1 MKKII
6 ALLLTLILSLGML
19 ASCGND
25 DDTQLKIGFMNGPT
39 GLGMAELIAT
49 NGGLDGNEKY
59 SFSKFEN
66 TNDATA
72 ALIAGTLDV
81 VCLPTNEAAKIY
93 NNENTEI
100 DVQVLALNCLNSLF
114 VVGKND
120 IQIKSFTDLDGK
132 TVLTC
137 KNGTPKIILD
147 KLISEY
153 GLNVTVVTEYF
164 DAQNNIMQTV
174 LTPQDLPKVIKTG
187 KADLVVAP
195 EPIVT
200 NALMGNANYSVKL
213 DLGDAWDAKFDTPVA
228 MGCILARKD
237 FVDEHKSVIESFLK
251 EYKSSI
257 EFMSNPENLDTAAQY
272 AVDTTIMGAV
282 PAAKQAIT
290 NLGNAISYVDGEE
303 MKNTLVNVYKVFG
316 NAVIGG
322 KLPGDDFYYGA

>member
-6 ALLLTLILSLGML
+6 ALLLTLILAFGML

-39 GLGMAELIAT
+39 GLGMAELMAT

-59 SFSKFEN
+59 SFTKFEN

-72 ALIAGTLDV
+72 ALISGKLDV
-81 VCLPTNEAAKIY
+81 VCLPTNEAAKVY
-93 NNENTEI
+93 NNEQTEI

-114 VVGKND
+114 VVAKNG
-120 IQIKSFTDLDGK
+120 ININSFADLEGK

-153 GLNVTVVTEYF
+153 GINVTVVTEFF
-164 DAQNNIMQTV
+164 DEKENKMQTV
-174 LTPQDLPKVIKTG
+174 LTPQDLPKVIKTN
-187 KADLVVAP
+187 KADIVVAP

-200 NALMGNANYSVKL
+200 NALMNNKDYSVKI
-213 DLGDAWDAKFDTPVA
+213 DLGAAWDAKFDTPVA

-237 FVDEHKSVIESFLK
+237 FIGEHESVVKNFLK
-251 EYKSSI
+251 EYKGSI

-272 AVDTTIMGAV
+272 AVDATIMGAV
-282 PAAKQAIT
+282 PAAKKAID
-290 NLGNAISYVDGEE
+290 NLGSAIAYVDGKD

-316 NAVIGG
+316 NPVIGG
-322 KLPGDDFYYGA
+322 KLPGDDFYYGS